1 MAITS
6 AVMLLKDQ
14 KMDVADDIWPN
25 FIKMT

>member
-6 AVMLLKDQ
+6 AVMILKDQ

>member
-6 AVMLLKDQ
+6 AAMLLKDQ
-14 KMDVADDIWPN
+14 KMDVANDIWLN